1 MRTTITLTTTTITTI
16 IDERRTAAPK
26 ALAPPRGG
34 GPQGLG
40 SEMNPAALL
49 GLLRLASPA
58 LPVGGFSYS
67 EGLEAAVEANV
78 VHDEGSALHWLRD
91 QLHLG
96 LARSDLP
103 LVASAHEAW
112 TTNDS
117 ARIAE
122 LNTWMLITRESRELR
137 AQTEQMGRSML
148 EWLRQQTP
156 DDARVATLAALA
168 PSPTWPIAFALA
180 AAQTGATAH
189 DSVLA
194 YGFSWAE
201 NQVQAA
207 LKSVPLG
214 QSAGQRILAQMAQ
227 ELAPL
232 ARISLT
238 LGDDQRQAFAPL
250 LAIRSSQHE
259 TQYSRLFRS

>member
-1 MRTTITLTTTTITTI
+1 
-16 IDERRTAAPK
+16 
-26 ALAPPRGG
+26 
-34 GPQGLG
+34 
-40 SEMNPAALL
+40 MNPAALL

-67 EGLEAAVEANV
+67 EVLEAAVEANV
-78 VHDEGSALHWLRD
+78 VHDEASALHWLRD
-91 QLHLG
+91 QLHLS
-96 LARSDLP
+96 LARADLP
-103 LVASAHEAW
+103 LVASAHDAW
-112 TTNDS
+112 TSNDA
-117 ARIAE
+117 ARITE

-148 EWLRQQTP
+148 EWLRQQASA
-156 DDARVATLAALA
+156 DERVATLAALA

-214 QSAGQRILAQMAQ
+214 QSAGQRILAQLAQ
-227 ELAPL
+227 ELVPL
-232 ARISLT
+232 AQTALT
-238 LGDDQRQAFAPL
+238 LGDEQRQAFAPL

-259 TQYSRLFRS
+259 TQDSRLFRS

>member
-1 MRTTITLTTTTITTI
+1 M
-16 IDERRTAAPK
+16 
-26 ALAPPRGG
+26 
-34 GPQGLG
+34 
-40 SEMNPAALL
+40 S
-49 GLLRLASPA
+49 
-58 LPVGGFSYS
+58 
-67 EGLEAAVEANV
+67 
-78 VHDEGSALHWLRD
+78 
-91 QLHLG
+91 
-96 LARSDLP
+96 LARADLP
-103 LVASAHEAW
+103 LVASAHDAW
-112 TTNDS
+112 TSNDA
-117 ARIAE
+117 ARITE

-148 EWLRQQTP
+148 EWLRQQASA
-156 DDARVATLAALA
+156 DERVATLAALA

-214 QSAGQRILAQMAQ
+214 QSAGQRILAQLAQ
-227 ELAPL
+227 ELVPL
-232 ARISLT
+232 AQTALT
-238 LGDDQRQAFAPL
+238 LGDEQRQAFAPL

>member
-1 MRTTITLTTTTITTI
+1 
-16 IDERRTAAPK
+16 
-26 ALAPPRGG
+26 
-34 GPQGLG
+34 
-40 SEMNPAALL
+40 MNAAALL

-67 EGLEAAVEANV
+67 EVLEAAVEAHV
-78 VHDEGSALHWLRD
+78 VEDEPSALRWLLD
-91 QLHLG
+91 QLHVS
-96 LARSDLP
+96 LARADLP
-103 LVASAHEAW
+103 LVASAHGAW
-112 TTNDS
+112 AAHDS
-117 ARIAE
+117 ARVAE
-122 LNTWMLITRESRELR
+122 LNTWMLASRESRELR
-137 AQTEQMGRSML
+137 AQTEQMGRSMV
-148 EWLRQQTP
+148 EWLRQQAAG
-156 DDARVATLAALA
+156 DARLATLAALA

-180 AAQTGATAH
+180 AVHAGASAH
-189 DSVLA
+189 NSVLA

-214 QSAGQRILAQMAQ
+214 QSAGQRILAQLAQ

-232 ARISLT
+232 AQTSLT
-238 LGDDQRQAFAPL
+238 LGDDRRQAFAPL

>member
-1 MRTTITLTTTTITTI
+1 
-16 IDERRTAAPK
+16 
-26 ALAPPRGG
+26 
-34 GPQGLG
+34 
-40 SEMNPAALL
+40 MNPAALL

-67 EGLEAAVEANV
+67 EVLEAAVEANV
-78 VHDEGSALHWLRD
+78 VHDEASALHWLRD
-91 QLHLG
+91 QLHLS
-96 LARSDLP
+96 LARADLP
-103 LVASAHEAW
+103 LVASAHDAW
-112 TTNDS
+112 KSNDA
-117 ARIAE
+117 ARITE

-148 EWLRQQTP
+148 EWLRQQASA
-156 DDARVATLAALA
+156 DERVATLAALA

-214 QSAGQRILAQMAQ
+214 QSAGQRILAQLAQ

-232 ARISLT
+232 AQTALT
-238 LGDDQRQAFAPL
+238 LGDEQRQAFAPL

-259 TQYSRLFRS
+259 TQYSRLFRP